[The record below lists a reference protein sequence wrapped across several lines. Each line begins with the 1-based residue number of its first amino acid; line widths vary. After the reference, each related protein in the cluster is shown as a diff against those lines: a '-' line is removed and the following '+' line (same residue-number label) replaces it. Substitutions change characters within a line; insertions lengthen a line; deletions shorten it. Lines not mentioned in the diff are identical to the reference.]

1 MFADPH
7 NQRPSGGMK
16 VLPLLL
22 GGSVRKGLS
31 VLVLAVLLAPLAVA
45 NGQTREITGTVRVAG
60 SDVPLIGATVSVEG
74 GAQATQAGE
83 DGRFR
88 LMAPAGPVN
97 ISARYIGYKRAT
109 RQVPADQSTVDF
121 ALEKDVLMLETV
133 VTTGQATTLER
144 RSATTAIA
152 HVSGEEL
159 NIVAAPTIENALA
172 GKITGVN
179 LQSNSGA
186 PGGGI
191 QMQIRGNNTILGSF
205 DPLYVVDGVIVSNDR
220 IASGRGSAT
229 AAAFATAEDDAVNRM
244 ADIDLNNVEDIQI
257 LKGAAAS
264 SIYGSKA
271 ANGVVLIRTRR
282 GERGPA
288 RVNVRQRFGTFS
300 PAKVL
305 ESRHWTQADATTKYG
320 AGVAHWFAGNQAPY
334 FNHYEQVF
342 SDDAFS
348 YETAVDV
355 SGGTEATRYFI
366 GGTWKRD
373 GGIELGTGFTR
384 QALRANITQSLGER
398 IELQVRS
405 AYNRSEHQRGWN
417 NNCNNYACHGYAFA
431 YTPSFVDLTAK
442 DASGNYITP
451 DWGIQ
456 ANSIQLTELAVNDEK
471 TNRFL
476 GGVTLDYNA
485 FESGVQSLKLVG
497 AVGIDAFQQNNDIWT
512 PNELFFERPQS
523 LPGTSI
529 EGDGLSQLYNWNLNA
544 IHTYSPSGGWWSA
557 STSAGLQYEDRQ
569 LKTTRVTTT
578 NLVPGQR
585 NVDQGTNS
593 VVAEDLTQER
603 TFALYAQEEI
613 RLLDERLLLQGGLRA
628 ERSSMNGDID
638 EYNVFPKISGSYRAL
653 DVLGEGSEIKP
664 RIAYGE
670 TGNLPVFGQKFTL
683 LGTNQLGG
691 LSGFTVASA
700 AGSPIVSPER
710 VKEIE
715 VGIDG
720 IALGGRLTWE
730 LTGYDR
736 NSTNLLLQRVP
747 APSTGFTTQVFNG
760 GEVQNRGIEAAIGV
774 TPIDAG
780 GVLWVS
786 RATFTRSRNEVK
798 DLAGLTPF
806 RPPLSGFGGLGVT
819 FVEVG
824 EPMTQIVGRG
834 FCEDFPDEACA
845 ANGIV
850 TTATT
855 LKIGDTSPD
864 FRMGFTNDVT
874 YKAFRFSMVLDYQ
887 KGGSI
892 INLTQFLYDDAETAA
907 DFGSPAHAARM
918 RGFDNGVMSPYIEDA
933 SFLKLREV
941 SVGIS
946 LPYAW
951 LQQSRL
957 GLANARISL
966 TGRNLLTWQKY
977 SGLDPEVANLGSAA
991 VRNNLDV
998 SPYPPS
1004 RGFFLDIALGF

>member
-1 MFADPH
+1 
-7 NQRPSGGMK
+7 
-16 VLPLLL
+16 
-22 GGSVRKGLS
+22 
-31 VLVLAVLLAPLAVA
+31 VLAVLATLPAAA
-45 NGQTREITGTVRVAG
+45 GAQTREISGTVTVAG

-74 GAQATQAGE
+74 APQATQTGAE
-83 DGRFR
+83 GRFR

-97 ISARYIGYKRAT
+97 ITARFIGYKRST
-109 RQVPADQSTVDF
+109 RSVPADQSTVDF
-121 ALEKDVLMLETV
+121 ALERDVLLLDAV

-152 HVSGEEL
+152 HVSGDAL
-159 NIVAAPTIENALA
+159 NIVAAPTIENALV

-179 LQSNSGA
+179 IQSNSGA

-220 IASGRGSAT
+220 IASGRGSIT
-229 AAAFATAEDDAVNRM
+229 AAAFATAEDDAVNRL
-244 ADIDLNNVEDIQI
+244 ADIDQNNIEDIQI

-271 ANGVVLIRTRR
+271 ANGVVIIKTKR

-288 RVNVRQRFGTFS
+288 RVNIRQRFGMFR

-305 ESRHWTQADATTKYG
+305 ESRHWTLAEATAKYRDTLPNG
-320 AGVAHWFAGNQAPY
+320 EFVVAHWFAQNPNPY

-342 SDDAFS
+342 NNDGLSH
-348 YETAVDV
+348 ETAVDV
-355 SGGTEATRYFI
+355 SGGTEITRYFI

-373 GGIELGTGFTR
+373 AGIELGTGFSR
-384 QALRANITQSLGER
+384 QALRANITQNLGER

-405 AYNRSEHQRGWN
+405 AFNRSEHQRGWN

-442 DASGNYITP
+442 DASGNYLTP

-456 ANSIQLTELAVNDEK
+456 ANSVQLTDLAVNDEE

-485 FESGVQSLKLVG
+485 FESGVQRLKLVG
-497 AVGIDAFQQNNDIWT
+497 AVGIDAFQQNNDLWT

-529 EGDGLSQLYNWNLNA
+529 EGDGRSQLYNWNVNA
-544 IHTYSPSGGWWSA
+544 IHTYSPSGGWWSL

-585 NVDQGTNS
+585 NIDQGTNS

-613 RLLDERLLLQGGLRA
+613 RLLDERLLVQGGLRA

-638 EYNVFPKISGSYRAL
+638 KYYVFPKISGSYRIL
-653 DVLGEGSEIKP
+653 GVLGEGSEIKP

-691 LSGFTVASA
+691 LTGFTVASA

-710 VKEIE
+710 VKEVE

-720 IALGGRLTWE
+720 IAMDGRLTWE

-760 GEVQNRGIEAAIGV
+760 GKIQNRGIEAAIGV
-774 TPIDAG
+774 TPIDAR

-786 RATFTRSRNEVK
+786 RATFTMSRNEVK

-824 EPMTQIVGRG
+824 EPMTQIIGRG
-834 FCEDFPDEACA
+834 FCRDFPDEPCRSD
-845 ANGIV
+845 GI
-850 TTATT
+850 TTTSTT
-855 LKIGDTSPD
+855 LKIGDAAPD

-874 YKAFRFSMVLDYQ
+874 YKAFSVSAVLDYQ

-907 DFGSPAHAARM
+907 DYGSSAWEARM
-918 RGFDNGVMSPYIEDA
+918 EGFDNGVMSPYIEDA

-941 SVGIS
+941 SVGVS

-951 LQQSRL
+951 LQQARL

-998 SPYPPS
+998 APYPPS
-1004 RGFFLDIALGF
+1004 RSFFLDISLGF